1 MDRARVGLFSQE
13 PEVSAVVLIAL
24 AQHLGEQFLF
34 AIEVVQEAGLAQ
46 ADGLGDPLDARA
58 VVAFGGNDL

>member
-1 MDRARVGLFSQE
+1 M
-13 PEVSAVVLIAL
+13 SAVVLIAL